1 MSDEKQGRNGALA
14 IELERD
20 GNTVMVSLRGE
31 ADLATA
37 ASLEDQLKQAL
48 GCGADRVIVDLSA
61 LYFIDSTS
69 LRVLLKAAL
78 ASEEDSARLY
88 FLRGRTQV
96 ERILRV
102 SGVKQRL
109 RFLD

>member
-1 MSDEKQGRNGALA
+1 MSDEKQAKDGALA
-14 IELERD
+14 IELDREGD
-20 GNTVMVSLRGE
+20 TVMVSLHGE

-37 ASLEDQLKQAL
+37 GSLEDQLRKAL
-48 GCGADRVIVDLSA
+48 GSGADRVIVDLSA

-69 LRVLLKAAL
+69 LRVLLQAAL
-78 ASEEDSARLY
+78 ASEEDSTRLY